1 MGQVG
6 LYEFPGRVT
15 PHSAENV
22 SRLLY
27 RTLWRK
33 PSTEEKQ
40 NAEDNRNMK
49 RKLQTFINAP
59 VASVLAFSV
68 LAQPTDYRSQFMD
81 L

>member
-1 MGQVG
+1 MGQAG

-15 PHSAENV
+15 PHSAKNV

-49 RKLQTFINAP
+49 RKLQTFINPP